1 MKDFSEYDDCEKF
14 LEREMG
20 IKGNYDKSNQS
31 VYDTATSTMW
41 GCGIFVFL
49 GFILMLCGAI
59 F

>member
-1 MKDFSEYDDCEKF
+1 MEKFSEYDEREKF
-14 LEREMG
+14 LEYKMG

-41 GCGIFVFL
+41 GCGMFVFL
-49 GFILMLCGAI
+49 GFILLICGAI